1 MTVSLKLYFTIA
13 VKETLDLISMHV
25 FSLQMVVT
33 CREVMGNSPNLSTSL
48 AFLLRF
54 QSGKVR
60 LIKSLFLSCNT
71 NTTVNHALIFLVM
84 IMFTYVLKF
93 SSLFCSGLWLP
104 CFTRRSPTVRF
115 SMVQHFLP
123 KSSGSTIL
131 LSLILYESKTFPAT
145 T

>member
-1 MTVSLKLYFTIA
+1 VTVSLKLYFTIA

-60 LIKSLFLSCNT
+60 LI
-71 NTTVNHALIFLVM
+71 
-84 IMFTYVLKF
+84 
-93 SSLFCSGLWLP
+93 
-104 CFTRRSPTVRF
+104 RSYFVTLTPW
-115 SMVQHFLP
+115 
-123 KSSGSTIL
+123 
-131 LSLILYESKTFPAT
+131 
-145 T
+145 

>member
-1 MTVSLKLYFTIA
+1 MTVSLNLTIA

-60 LIKSLFLSCNT
+60 LFVLFLT
-71 NTTVNHALIFLVM
+71 
-84 IMFTYVLKF
+84 LKP
-93 SSLFCSGLWLP
+93 W
-104 CFTRRSPTVRF
+104 
-115 SMVQHFLP
+115 
-123 KSSGSTIL
+123 
-131 LSLILYESKTFPAT
+131 
-145 T
+145 